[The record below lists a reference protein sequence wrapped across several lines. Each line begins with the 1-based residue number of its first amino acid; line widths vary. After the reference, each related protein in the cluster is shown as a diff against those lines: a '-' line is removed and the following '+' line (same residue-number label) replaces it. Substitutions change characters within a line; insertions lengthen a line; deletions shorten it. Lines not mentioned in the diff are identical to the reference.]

1 MSLIFTKLKKYEA
14 YGFQIA
20 LWRLAR
26 IFSLFKII
34 MNKAFDNICFTLSNR
49 SPLGL
54 TDIL

>member
-20 LWRLAR
+20 LQSLAR

-34 MNKAFDNICFTLSNR
+34 MNKAFDNICFTFSSR
-49 SPLGL
+49 SPLEL
-54 TDIL
+54 TDTL

>member
-20 LWRLAR
+20 LRRLAR

-34 MNKAFDNICFTLSNR
+34 MNKAFDNICFTFSNR
-49 SPLGL
+49 IPLGL

>member
-20 LWRLAR
+20 LQSLAR

-34 MNKAFDNICFTLSNR
+34 MNKALYNMCFTFSNR
-49 SPLGL
+49 SPLDL